1 MINFINETRGKGHS
15 PGGRGGSDR
24 KGNSEGRRG
33 TVMTEEQRDAHVG
46 WGKDGGGEGDS
57 RCVDG
62 LRGAS
67 RE

>member
-1 MINFINETRGKGHS
+1 MRQAGRVTAQ
-15 PGGRGGSDR
+15 GGGGGGFR
-24 KGNSEGRRG
+24 PEGVNSEGRRG

-67 RE
+67 REY